1 MAQFIKTSKDLEDY
15 PLLKSSLE
23 EIVEHL
29 EGLPGEDLAEYLI
42 DNLQYDLLKLPSNPS
57 PDLKNS
63 IIDLMFQISL
73 TS

>member
-1 MAQFIKTSKDLEDY
+1 VAQFIKTSKDLEDY